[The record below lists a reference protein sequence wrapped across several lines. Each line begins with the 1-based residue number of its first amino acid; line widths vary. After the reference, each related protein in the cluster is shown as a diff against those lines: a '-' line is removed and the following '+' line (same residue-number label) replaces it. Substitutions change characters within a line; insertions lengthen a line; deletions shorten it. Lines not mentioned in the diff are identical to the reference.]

1 MRISWDPRKAEE
13 NLRKHGVAFSEGKTV
28 FNDPLSRTIDDPD
41 HSWGEPRFLKIG
53 ESTSG
58 RTIVVCYAII
68 EDDVRLI
75 HARLA
80 TSAERRRFMR
90 GDEIRDEPED
100 EIRPEYDFSR
110 GVVGKH
116 YFPSVNL
123 DEDVASVFSDE
134 KAVNDALRT
143 LIGKRRR
150 KQP

>member
-1 MRISWDPRKAEE
+1 MR
-13 NLRKHGVAFSEGKTV
+13 
-28 FNDPLSRTIDDPD
+28 SRSSAD
-41 HSWGEPRFLKIG
+41 HSWDEPRFLKIG

-68 EDDVRLI
+68 DDDLRLI

-90 GDEIRDEPED
+90 GDEIRDEAED

-116 YFPSVNL
+116 YFPAVNL
-123 DEDVASVFSDE
+123 DTDVAAAFPDE
-134 KAVNDALRT
+134 KAVNDALRS
-143 LIGKRRR
+143 LIGKRRGR
-150 KQP
+150 K

>member
-13 NLRKHGVAFSEGKTV
+13 NLRKHGVAFGEGKTV

-41 HSWGEPRFLKIG
+41 HSWGERRFLKIG

-68 EDDVRLI
+68 DDDVRLI

-80 TSAERRRFMR
+80 TPVERRRYMR
-90 GDEIRDEPED
+90 GEEIRDEAED

-116 YFPSVNL
+116 YFPAVNL
-123 DEDVASVFSDE
+123 DSDVAAAFPDA
-134 KAVNDALRT
+134 KAVNDALRS
-143 LIGKRRR
+143 LIGKRRSR
-150 KQP
+150 K